1 MKKHILF
8 LSLLSS
14 ILFITSCQKELSF
27 ENGGTPSEGTLQSD
41 LTGECLPKTVE
52 GIYEAGTPL
61 VGTTNYIDVEVNVIT
76 PGSYTIYSDTLN
88 GIFFRAT
95 GVFTAAGTTTVRLK
109 GSGTPIDAGVDTY
122 VISYGASICTV
133 AVTTLP
139 DGAGAPAEFTL
150 VSTGGNCSVA
160 SQTGDYIQGVLI
172 SPGTNTVELSVQVTT
187 IGTYDITT
195 TASNGITFKGTGA
208 LLSQGPGT
216 IILKAEGTPGASGAT
231 PIVVNAG
238 AAGTCNF
245 SVTVI
250 GQATYSIVCGSEIIN
265 GQYEENVNLDGSNT
279 ITIQVQVTT
288 PGGYNIT
295 GTAAGMTFSASGSF
309 TTGGTTET
317 ITLLGTGKP
326 NADGDITVPLIGG
339 TPACSVEVTVDP
351 ATNPGT
357 IDWKFTEGP
366 TTYQGAAS
374 DVTLDVQTLPPPISM
389 TVSILSYFGESTGGD
404 EIDFGLIDVAGG
416 ITVNETYTSNAS
428 TTNAVIFSFF
438 SSGTTEYYADPQTTG
453 KVMTFKITAHNTT
466 TKTIEGTFSGTA
478 ENEAGATKTITA
490 GTFKGTY
497 Q

>member
-95 GVFTAAGTTTVRLK
+95 GVFTATGTTTVRLK

-139 DGAGAPAEFTL
+139 DGAASPAEFTM
-150 VSTGGNCSVA
+150 VSTGGNCSVVDLA
-160 SQTGDYIQGVLI
+160 GTYTQGVAL
-172 SPGTNTVELSVQVTT
+172 TLANTVELNVNVTK
-187 IGTYDITT
+187 IGTYNITT
-195 TASNGITFKGTGA
+195 TASNGITFKGTGVLPA
-208 LLSQGPGT
+208 LGPAT
-216 IILKAEGTPGASGAT
+216 ITLRGEGTPGTSGAT
-231 PIVVNAG
+231 PIVVSASTTS
-238 AAGTCNF
+238 TCTF
-245 SVTVI
+245 SVTVV
-250 GQATYSIVCGSEIIN
+250 GPAAFSVNCGSADVL
-265 GQYEENVNLDGSNT
+265 GDYEAGVNLDGSNFVD
-279 ITIQVQVTT
+279 IEVNVTSL
-288 PGGYNIT
+288 GGYNIS
-295 GTAAGMTFSASGSF
+295 ASANGMTFSDN
-309 TTGGTTET
+309 GTFSTLGVQT
-317 ITLLGTGKP
+317 ITLQGSGKP
-326 NADGDITVPLIGG
+326 TAAG
-339 TPACSVEVTVDP
+339 TFPFNISNGNPACSFDVIVDP
-351 ATNPGT
+351 GTNPGT

-389 TVSILSYFGESTGGD
+389 TVSILSYVGESTGGD

-416 ITVNETYTSNAS
+416 ITVNETYTSNAT
-428 TTNAVIFSFF
+428 TTNAVIFSFL
-438 SSGTTEYYADPQTTG
+438 SAGTTEYYADPSTTG

-497 Q
+497 P